1 MEKFAVFF
9 VIALMLTGLIRLLLA
24 PMRLIWKLVTNG
36 ICGFVCLW
44 LLSLSAGLT
53 GICLPINPVTCLV
66 SGTLGLPGLALLLIL
81 QFLL

>member
-1 MEKFAVFF
+1 
-9 VIALMLTGLIRLLLA
+9 
-24 PMRLIWKLVTNG
+24 
-36 ICGFVCLW
+36 VCLW

-66 SGTLGLPGLALLLIL
+66 SGTLGLPGLVLLLIL